1 MKLISNLLTNILV
14 HVKFLVPNFVAYF
27 HLLDRGGKD
36 VERFLDYV
44 RRNSK
49 FRTTIERG
57 SGEGISI
64 SCKIAD

>member
-1 MKLISNLLTNILV
+1 MFTAHNTL
-14 HVKFLVPNFVAYF
+14 
-27 HLLDRGGKD
+27 RGGKD

-57 SGEGISI
+57 SGGNLI